1 MNYKEILLLSIIIIG
16 SLIASQFS
24 KMEGF
29 QEGAT
34 DQTKAELEEKLQQ
47 IHKLKNNFD
56 EDWEKL
62 KNKDNAKDNKAK
74 DNKK

>member
-29 QEGAT
+29 EEGAT
-34 DQTKAELEEKLQQ
+34 GDGKKDKDEPDKPMQQ
-47 IHKLKNNFD
+47 LHEFKNKFD
-56 EDWEKL
+56 KDWEKL
-62 KNKDNAKDNKAK
+62 TDSMKQSV
-74 DNKK
+74 KK